1 MSTNVCKGVINCG
14 KVHTSVSFVRN
25 CLKNFCILSSQFL
38 QLKAKCTSCKSF
50 ILKLL
55 ICFQCETSGS
65 IINIGKYSSTLRLCS
80 GDSKLAVTTFCYSYC
95 YGTGCV
101 WIVGYAL
108 SASAFGNC
116 IGIGISNICKAV
128 LNSSKG
134 Q

>member
-55 ICFQCETSGS
+55 ICFQCET
-65 IINIGKYSSTLRLCS
+65 LRLCS